1 MNHDLKPILNSHDNV
16 GGTTIPSGNFTRGT
30 KGPTVHLLF
39 QRTCAAFESIGIAPN
54 DDNAKAFDSFVSRI
68 LGLKTLWIF
77 SHKFPKYL
85 ISFVI

>member
-1 MNHDLKPILNSHDNV
+1 MSQTMNHDLKPILNSHDNV

-68 LGLKTLWIF
+68 LESENLVDL
-77 SHKFPKYL
+77 FPQVPKVL
-85 ISFVI
+85 D